1 MLLGLAHF
9 DAFRTWFR
17 TFSST
22 PSVIPSMGS
31 VLIQLVAP
39 TFRSADAGL
48 KASATPKLGHYPS
61 MISFDKA
68 DEIFYI
74 TASDMIISIRVG
86 TIRERDGECC
96 TCPCTSRT
104 HVPIAGGIS

>member
-17 TFSST
+17 IFGST
-22 PSVIPSMGS
+22 PSVI
-31 VLIQLVAP
+31 
-39 TFRSADAGL
+39 
-48 KASATPKLGHYPS
+48 PS

-68 DEIFYI
+68 DKIFYI
-74 TASDMIISIRVG
+74 TAFDMIISIRVG
-86 TIRERDGECC
+86 TIRERDRECC